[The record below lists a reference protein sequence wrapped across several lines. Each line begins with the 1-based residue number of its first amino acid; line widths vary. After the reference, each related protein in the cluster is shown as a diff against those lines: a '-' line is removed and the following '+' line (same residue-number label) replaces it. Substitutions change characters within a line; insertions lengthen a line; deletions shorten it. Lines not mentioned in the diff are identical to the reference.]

1 MKRAAAA
8 PLGSSRAR
16 ASATLES
23 RTQPRS
29 TRFDLTSALPNEV
42 GGVARGDRRQ
52 RLPNDPESLEYFHRL
67 GPPIASRHS
76 RLQQIDHLTRKR
88 TVVDHCVCLEL
99 PVQLVWNVA
108 NVQCSHG

>member
-8 PLGSSRAR
+8 PLGSSRVR

-29 TRFDLTSALPNEV
+29 TRFDLTSALPHEV

-52 RLPNDPESLEYFHRL
+52 RLSNDPEALEYFHRL
-67 GPPIASRHS
+67 GRPIASRHS
-76 RLQQIDHLTRKR
+76 GLQQIDHLSRQR
-88 TVVDHCVCLEL
+88 TVFDLCVYLEL
-99 PVQLVWNVA
+99 PVQLVRNVA
-108 NVQCSHG
+108 NVQCGHG